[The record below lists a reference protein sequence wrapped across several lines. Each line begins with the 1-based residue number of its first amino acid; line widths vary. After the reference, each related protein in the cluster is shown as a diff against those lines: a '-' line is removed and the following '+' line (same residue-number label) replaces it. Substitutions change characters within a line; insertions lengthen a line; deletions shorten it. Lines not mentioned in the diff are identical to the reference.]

1 MYYLVY
7 KAWKVNGMAIVTGS
21 LDIVPPATTAL
32 AILYANVAWAKIVQ
46 DTWGHVRGQLLTP
59 LSYHKHNKKK
69 CLGAQLFNLFKCI
82 LILWSSRMLT
92 ICICVSGWVVLSV
105 CLTVCLQVPGS

>member
-32 AILYANVAWAKIVQ
+32 AILYANVAWAKIV
-46 DTWGHVRGQLLTP
+46 
-59 LSYHKHNKKK
+59 
-69 CLGAQLFNLFKCI
+69 
-82 LILWSSRMLT
+82 
-92 ICICVSGWVVLSV
+92 
-105 CLTVCLQVPGS
+105 